1 MRALRLLLGAAGV
14 AATAYGAL
22 LLWRLDLADLLD
34 ALLWL
39 AAGVLVHDA
48 LVAPLTVLGVLA
60 LRRVV
65 PVTWWT
71 AVTVGTVVL
80 LTVTV
85 TAAPVL
91 GRFGARPDNPT
102 LLDRDYLGGWL
113 LLAAL
118 VLAGVLV
125 GVVVGRR
132 RRRVARHPD
141 QRVRL
146 RR

>member
-1 MRALRLLLGAAGV
+1 MTAARLLLGGAGV

-22 LLWRLDLADLLD
+22 LLLRQDLADLLD

-39 AAGVLVHDA
+39 AGGVVVHDA

-65 PVTWWT
+65 PASWWT
-71 AVTVGTVVL
+71 AVTVGAVVL

-85 TAAPVL
+85 TAVPVL
-91 GRFGARPDNPT
+91 GRFGARDDNPT
-102 LLDRDYLGGWL
+102 LLDRDYVGGWL

-118 VLAGVLV
+118 VLLGVLL
-125 GVVVGRR
+125 GGLAGRR
-132 RRRVARHPD
+132 RRRDPA
-141 QRVRL
+141 
-146 RR
+146 